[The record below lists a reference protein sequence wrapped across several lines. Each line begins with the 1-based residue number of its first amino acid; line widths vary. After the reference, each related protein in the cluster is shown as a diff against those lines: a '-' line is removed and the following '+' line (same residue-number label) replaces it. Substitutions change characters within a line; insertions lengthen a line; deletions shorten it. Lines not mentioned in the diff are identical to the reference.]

1 MRLFDQLST
10 KQEGNMIAR
19 SVFRSN
25 RLLFL
30 GSWLLLSVSSVFGQ
44 GERGAI
50 TGTVTDQ
57 TGAIIPETE
66 VTAIDA
72 ATNVKY
78 STTSTGSGTY
88 RVPSLPPGIYKLVAI
103 KSGFKQAV
111 AENIR
116 VAVGTTVNVDLRLQ
130 VGETTE
136 TITVQEE
143 SPLLQSVP
151 QLGTDVSPQEFNTW
165 PLFQADQQRQPQD
178 FIFNSLPG
186 SAGGSFQ
193 GSINGGQNFGYE
205 ILVDGIPLERNYLN
219 GGSTDLTPS
228 VESVSEFKLQTVNI
242 GANYGGAGTA
252 VVNFSIKSG
261 TNEFHGTAYEFNSNS
276 AFQSNGATTN
286 FLRAS
291 DPSIKK
297 GYYNQNNFGAAISGP
312 IRKNKTFFFGTWE
325 GTRSRN
331 YGFGSPTTLPTL
343 AWRSGD
349 FSDQLGPQLG
359 TDALGRPVY
368 QGEIFDPATTRPV
381 NGELVRDPFTYQGRL
396 NVIDPARFSNVS
408 KNIVPLIPQPQNG
421 NTRNN
426 YFLIGG
432 YGLTA
437 RMDQLSVKV
446 DHVFNEKH
454 KASGYFNYGRKPI
467 DIPYEGSFVER
478 NNPTNR
484 LHVETDQ
491 PRILRFSEDWTL
503 SPTRLNHFGFGFNRI
518 NTGQRCLTFNQ
529 GWPEKLGLQGVEPT
543 CFPLLSFE
551 SANGLDLKTLGD
563 TNVPLPASGSW
574 VVKDDFTQIH
584 GRHTFQMGFEFRR
597 YFYKDLGNA
606 SNTSGSFNFSIL
618 ETQGPGFADTGH
630 QFASFLLGAVDTA
643 NRNVY
648 AGHPIFVANYPSLY
662 FQDEM
667 KLTPKLTVT
676 VGIRWEIPRPR
687 YEKHNFTSGFDPNE
701 PNPGVDGRRG
711 ALVFL
716 ADTGRKSFQEA
727 YYRELAP
734 NLGIA
739 YALNPKTVIRT
750 GYAIT
755 YNPPIANAYGFDEA
769 YGQQAAVDINRGAA
783 PNAYAPVLYWDNGMP
798 PFTGTL
804 PSKDPTL
811 QNGSNI
817 SWTLPSSLAQGYIQN
832 WNLGVQR
839 ELLRQTTVEVN
850 YVGTKGT
857 RLPGGSYHLAALFN
871 MTPSQ
876 YLALG
881 DALYDDIN
889 AHPELRPYPSFEG
902 TVNQAL
908 RPFPQYQGI
917 SLTGFNV
924 GSSIYHA
931 MQVQVR
937 KRPVRGGLG
946 FIMAYT
952 FSKTLTDNDDA
963 LGGYYY
969 NNQDFYNRKTERS
982 VASFSHPHDL
992 KLTWIWDLPVG
1003 KGRRFLNQG
1012 GILDKILGG
1021 WTLTAIQRYRSGN
1034 PLPSYD
1040 YNFDP
1045 GVIFTEVIRPD
1056 RVSGV
1061 TAYQKSSGYD
1071 LATGTTWINPQAF
1084 ADPPHT
1090 TGGIPLRPGNAPRF
1104 IDVYG
1109 PWQPSE
1115 TAAIHKNFLITER
1128 LGFEFRAEMNNVF
1141 NRTQRRDPVMDF
1153 SSPDFGRIIGVSG
1166 TRIIQFSGRIRF

>member
-1 MRLFDQLST
+1 M
-10 KQEGNMIAR
+10 A
-19 SVFRSN
+19 
-25 RLLFL
+25 
-30 GSWLLLSVSSVFGQ
+30 FGQ

-57 TGAIIPETE
+57 SNAVIPETE
-66 VTAIDA
+66 ITVVDV

-78 STTSTGSGTY
+78 TTTSTGSGTY
-88 RVPSLPPGIYKLVAI
+88 RVPSLPPGIYRITASKT
-103 KSGFKQAV
+103 GFKQAL
-111 AENIR
+111 AEHIR
-116 VAVGTTVNVDLRLQ
+116 VAVGTTVNVDLRMQ
-130 VGETTE
+130 VGESSQ
-136 TITVQEE
+136 TVTVIEE
-143 SPLLQSVP
+143 SPLLQTAP
-151 QLGTDVSPQEFNTW
+151 ELGTDVSPQEFNTW
-165 PLFQADQQRQPQD
+165 PLFQSDQQRQPQD

-186 SAGGSFQ
+186 SSGSSFQ

-205 ILVDGIPLERNYLN
+205 ILVDGVALERNYLN

-242 GANYGGAGTA
+242 GANYGGAGSA

-291 DPSIKK
+291 DPTLKK
-297 GYYNQNNFGAAISGP
+297 GYYNQNNFGVAVSGP

-331 YGFGSPTTLPTL
+331 YGFGSPTTLPTM
-343 AWRSGD
+343 AWRNGD
-349 FSDQLGPQLG
+349 FSDQLGSQIG
-359 TDALGRPVY
+359 TDALGRPVF
-368 QGEIFDPATTRPV
+368 QGEIFDPATTRTV
-381 NGELVRDPFTYQGRL
+381 NGELVRDPLMYQGRL
-396 NVIDPARFSNVS
+396 NVIDPARFSPISN
-408 KNIVPLIPQPQNG
+408 NIVPLIPAPQNG

-426 YFLIGG
+426 YFLVGG

-437 RMDQLSVKV
+437 RMDQFSVKV

-467 DIPYEGSFVER
+467 DIPYEGSFVPR
-478 NNPTNR
+478 DNPTNR

-491 PRILRFSEDWTL
+491 PRIIRFSEDWTL
-503 SPTRLNHFGFGFNRI
+503 SPTRLNHFGFGFNRM
-518 NTGQRCLTFNQ
+518 NTGQRCLTVGQ
-529 GWPEKLGLQGVEPT
+529 GWPEKLGLKGVEPI
-543 CFPLLSFE
+543 CFPLVTFE
-551 SANGLDLKTLGD
+551 SANGLNLKTLGD
-563 TNVPLPASGSW
+563 TNVGIPVEGSW
-574 VVKDDFTQIH
+574 IIKDDFTLIH
-584 GRHTFQMGFEFRR
+584 GKHTFQTGFEFRR
-597 YFYKDLGNA
+597 YYYKDIRLDW
-606 SNTSGSFNFSIL
+606 NTSGTFNFSIL
-618 ETQGPGFADTGH
+618 ETEAPGFADTGH

-643 NRNVY
+643 NRNVF
-648 AGHPIFVANYPSLY
+648 AGLSDFVANYPSLY
-662 FQDEM
+662 FQDQI
-667 KLTPKLTVT
+667 KLTPKLTVSA
-676 VGIRWEIPRPR
+676 GLRWEIPRPR

-701 PNPGVDGRRG
+701 PNPGADGFKG

-716 ADTGRKSFQEA
+716 ADKGRKSFQQP
-727 YYRELAP
+727 YYREFAP

-739 YALNPKTVIRT
+739 YTLNPKTVIRT

-755 YNPPIANAYGFDEA
+755 YNPPIANGYGFSEVF
-769 YGQQAAVDINRGAA
+769 GHQSSVDLNRSDA
-783 PNAYAPVLYWDNGMP
+783 PNAFDPVLYWDNGMP
-798 PFTGTL
+798 AFAGKL

-817 SWTLPSSLAQGYIQN
+817 AWTLPNSLAQGYVQH
-832 WNLGVQR
+832 WNFGVQR
-839 ELLRQTTVEVN
+839 ELPRQTTVEVN

-857 RLPGGSYHLAALFN
+857 RLPGGTYHLAALFN
-871 MTPSQ
+871 MTPSR

-881 DALYDDIN
+881 DALYDNIN
-889 AHPELRPYPSFEG
+889 DHPEIAKPYPSFEG

-931 MQVQVR
+931 MQVQFR
-937 KRPVRGGLG
+937 KRPVKGGLG

-1012 GILDKILGG
+1012 GIVDKVLGG

-1061 TAYQKSSGYD
+1061 TNYQKSSGYD
-1071 LATGTTWINPQAF
+1071 LAHGTTWINPGAF
-1084 ADPPHT
+1084 SDPPHT
-1090 TGGIPLRPGNAPRF
+1090 VGGIPLRPGDAPRF
-1104 IDVYG
+1104 LDIYG

-1115 TAAIHKNFLITER
+1115 TAAIHKHFVITER
-1128 LGFEFRAEMNNVF
+1128 LSFEFRAEMDNAF

-1153 SSPDFGRIIGVSG
+1153 SSPDFGRIISVSG
-1166 TRIIQFSGRIRF
+1166 TRIVQFSGRIRF